1 MARYFTRVSW
11 NLKTIFFFWK
21 NASYF
26 FCFLLF
32 YVLGVIRN
40 ENVYG
45 LVLRMAREKI
55 KIKKI
60 DNVTA
65 RQVTFSKRRRGL
77 IKKAEE
83 LSVLCDAEV
92 ALIIFSATGKLFEFS
107 SSRYCTFF
115 FFFFLYFSF
124 IQLWL
129 WNRMTEKNTYGRS
142 WLICLGSVDSW
153 PQNFRTKGWLVVVVY
168 SFLCR
173 DHCKFWSMYES
184 SSTPIFWFLCMCSSV
199 CERESL
205 RLS

>member
-1 MARYFTRVSW
+1 M
-11 NLKTIFFFWK
+11 L
-21 NASYF
+21 F

-32 YVLGVIRN
+32 YVLGIIWN

-92 ALIIFSATGKLFEFS
+92 ALVIFSATGKLFEFS

-115 FFFFLYFSF
+115 FFFFFLYFSF
-124 IQLWL
+124 IEIWL
-129 WNRMTEKNTYGRS
+129 WNRMTEKNTYGQP
-142 WLICLGSVDSW
+142 WLVCWGSVDSW
-153 PQNFRTKGWLVVVVY
+153 PQNFRTKGWLFLLLY

-173 DHCKFWSMYES
+173 DHCKFWSVYGS
-184 SSTPIFWFLCMCSSV
+184 SSTPVFWFLCMCTCV
-199 CERESL
+199 CVREEKESL

>member
-1 MARYFTRVSW
+1 M
-11 NLKTIFFFWK
+11 L
-21 NASYF
+21 F

-32 YVLGVIRN
+32 YVLGIIWN

-92 ALIIFSATGKLFEFS
+92 ALVIFSATGKLFEFS

-115 FFFFLYFSF
+115 FFFSFFLYFSF
-124 IQLWL
+124 IEIWL
-129 WNRMTEKNTYGRS
+129 WNRMTEKNTYGQP
-142 WLICLGSVDSW
+142 WLVCWGSVDSW
-153 PQNFRTKGWLVVVVY
+153 PQILGLSVGCFCCSIVFFVEITV
-168 SFLCR
+168 SFG
-173 DHCKFWSMYES
+173 
-184 SSTPIFWFLCMCSSV
+184 LCMNLLVQYFGFSV
-199 CERESL
+199 CVRVCVREERESL